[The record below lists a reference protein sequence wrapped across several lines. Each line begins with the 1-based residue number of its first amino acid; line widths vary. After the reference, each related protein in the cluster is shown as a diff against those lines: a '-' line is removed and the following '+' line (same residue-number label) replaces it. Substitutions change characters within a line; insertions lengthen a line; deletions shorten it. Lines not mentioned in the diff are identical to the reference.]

1 MQVPDYYDKYED
13 AQITYKLNYLFLK
26 KILHMIWFV
35 ISEEIEKEKEQKYL
49 PRKRDRSPMYN
60 GKLQNYYDQ
69 YLTASD
75 CEDKI
80 QKEKIR

>member
-1 MQVPDYYDKYED
+1 
-13 AQITYKLNYLFLK
+13 
-26 KILHMIWFV
+26 MIWFV

-69 YLTASD
+69 YLAASD